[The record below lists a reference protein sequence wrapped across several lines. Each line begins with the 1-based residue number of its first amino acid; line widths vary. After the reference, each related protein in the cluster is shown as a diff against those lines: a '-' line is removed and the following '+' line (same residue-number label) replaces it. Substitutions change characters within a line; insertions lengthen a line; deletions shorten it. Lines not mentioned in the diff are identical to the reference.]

1 MASAAGDLPA
11 QRQALIDLAAGAW
24 RERALSPSR
33 ASRWSTSN
41 VELAERLSRESRAL
55 SSLVVGLRILRLTV
69 S

>member
-11 QRQALIDLAAGAW
+11 QRQALIDLAARAW

-41 VELAERLSRESRAL
+41 VGLAERLSRESRSL
-55 SSLVVGLRILRLTV
+55 SSLVVGLRILRFR
-69 S
+69 